1 MKILFTSDL
10 YTTATNGVVTSVR
23 ALTEELEKRG
33 HEIRILTL
41 SENNKTR
48 KEGNV
53 YYMKSFSADFIYPDL
68 RMVASFRNKYVDE
81 LIAWKPDV
89 IHTHSEFFSYQFAL
103 RIAKKTGAPIIDTYH
118 TLYEEYVGYVFP
130 LKRLG
135 RFLVRKLTKARL
147 KSAAAVIAP
156 TEKAKKVLLG
166 YGMKN
171 PLYVQPSGI
180 DLRQHKMRLTD
191 EERRTRRRELGFSD
205 APVLINLGRL
215 GVEKNVDEVLHLF
228 AQAYQ
233 KRPDIQLLIVG
244 DGPAKEALTELA
256 KDLEIEK
263 ACVFTG
269 MVDPKKTQEY
279 YQLGDIFVSASQSET
294 QGLTYIE
301 AMANGLPLLCRK
313 DECQEGMLFEGEN
326 GYAYETEEEFSVWLN
341 ELLCHNYR
349 RAQMGK
355 ASEQIAEKY
364 DNAAFAR
371 AIEKIYFVTIKKRE
385 P

>member
-244 DGPAKEALTELA
+244 DGPAKEALKELA

-279 YQLGDIFVSASQSET
+279 
-294 QGLTYIE
+294 
-301 AMANGLPLLCRK
+301 
-313 DECQEGMLFEGEN
+313 
-326 GYAYETEEEFSVWLN
+326 
-341 ELLCHNYR
+341 
-349 RAQMGK
+349 
-355 ASEQIAEKY
+355 
-364 DNAAFAR
+364 
-371 AIEKIYFVTIKKRE
+371 
-385 P
+385 